1 MNSIPIFWHK
11 PALQFPRPDRMNLK
25 SRFAGSKPGTED
37 VQSISAL
44 VSAYGLSLLSPAK
57 RLDTDGRSQNWLLVT
72 KGGNKIL
79 KKYKSAV
86 EPEHILHEHSILSQL
101 ALMQFPA
108 PRLNKDLHGESLT
121 EFGNSRFALFDYLDG
136 YFQFHE
142 QIFFPSQAS
151 TFLNFAAI
159 SLASLHDAL
168 RDFIPVGKNPNG
180 FISREGSR
188 WRDLSWFQEQ
198 LVASKQQTSQQL
210 KVNPEHE
217 LNILHR
223 RGRWIENR
231 LTELEEILTAAPLD
245 RVIIHGDYGPYNLL
259 FKNGSPVVVI
269 DFELARLDWRLTD
282 LAYSMITFTRNRLGF
297 QQKKM
302 RQFIQAYQ
310 SASKLEA
317 EQLDYLPLVWEYLSL
332 RRLTVCWRRALDT
345 GQKSWLVEALDRLQ
359 MIDWIAVHKDDMLK
373 MITR

>member
-1 MNSIPIFWHK
+1 M
-11 PALQFPRPDRMNLK
+11 
-25 SRFAGSKPGTED
+25 
-37 VQSISAL
+37 
-44 VSAYGLSLLSPAK
+44 
-57 RLDTDGRSQNWLLVT
+57 
-72 KGGNKIL
+72 
-79 KKYKSAV
+79 
-86 EPEHILHEHSILSQL
+86 
-101 ALMQFPA
+101 
-108 PRLNKDLHGESLT
+108 
-121 EFGNSRFALFDYLDG
+121 
-136 YFQFHE
+136 
-142 QIFFPSQAS
+142 
-151 TFLNFAAI
+151 
-159 SLASLHDAL
+159 
-168 RDFIPVGKNPNG
+168 
-180 FISREGSR
+180 
-188 WRDLSWFQEQ
+188 
-198 LVASKQQTSQQL
+198 ASKQQTSQQL